1 MADGLQT
8 YPFEFRGGLIS
19 NLSPLQQGTQ
29 APGSARL
36 LKNFEPS
43 TDGGYKRIEGYA
55 KYSSSFVPVYGTPLV
70 QGSAQ
75 TGTTLILA
83 NIYTTPVAGNTFTIA
98 GVAGT
103 YTIASG
109 GVSFS
114 STNKQV
120 TLTLTTSL
128 ASSPADKAAVT
139 FANQS
144 GTIKGIAA
152 WNETVLSC
160 RNSDI
165 YTSAGTTHTK
175 INKPSYG
182 TVLVNGG
189 AQTGTTLNVDGL
201 TSAPQIGDTF
211 SIAGVEKVYTV
222 LAVPTVTAGAASLS
236 ISPALASSPADN
248 AALTML
254 SCDVSGSIKLRFA
267 KYRINNVDKVMAVDG
282 FNVPFSWDGTTFT
295 KIKSAPS
302 DVIGA
307 SFIAY
312 HKNQMFFAKGEVLT
326 FTAPYTDSDFSAA
339 NGSGVIAIGG
349 TITGMIPF
357 REALIIFTD
366 KTISQLVGNTLQDF
380 VLQPVTTKVGCV
392 ASDTIQ
398 EIGGDVIFLGPE
410 GLRLFSATDRVG
422 DFNVGLVSKSIQT
435 EMTSLISSSISFASC
450 VIKQKS
456 QYRVFGYGSTGESTS
471 TAKGILG
478 TQMVGDNTSA
488 IAWAE
493 TIGIK
498 AYVVDT
504 DYENQT
510 ETVVFS
516 HDDGFVYKMESG
528 NSFDGSNIVASFA
541 TPFVTIND
549 SRVRKT
555 FYKLFLYTDPDGSVT
570 TSINLK
576 FDFDTQGSVQPDTI
590 ILSNEGAGGVSFY
603 GSTVTRYGTSV
614 FGGKL
619 VKQFE
624 TQVIGSAFSVS
635 LQFVSDGLN
644 PPFSLD
650 AATLE
655 YATHD
660 RR

>member
-19 NLSPLQQGTQ
+19 NLSPLQHGTQ

-43 TDGGYKRIEGYA
+43 IDGGYKRIEGYA
-55 KYSSSFVPVYGTPLV
+55 KYSSSFVPVYGAPLV
-70 QGSAQ
+70 QGSGQ

-83 NIYTTPVAGNTFTIA
+83 NIYTSPVAGDTLTIA
-98 GVAGT
+98 GVTGV
-103 YTIASG
+103 YTIAAG
-109 GVSFS
+109 GVSFN
-114 STNKQV
+114 STTKQV

-139 FANQS
+139 FANQVS
-144 GTIKGIAA
+144 TIKGVVA
-152 WNETVLSC
+152 WNDTVLSH

-165 YTSAGTTHTK
+165 YTSTGTTYTK
-175 INKPSYG
+175 INKPTYG
-182 TVLVNGG
+182 TVLVAGG
-189 AQTGTTLNVDGL
+189 SQTGTTLNVDGL
-201 TSAPQIGDTF
+201 TSTPQIGDTF
-211 SIAGVEKVYTV
+211 SIAGVQKVYTV

-254 SCDVSGSIKLRFA
+254 SCDISGGIKLRTA
-267 KYRINNVDKVMAVDG
+267 KYRINNTDKVMAVDG

-295 KIKSAPS
+295 KITSAPS

-326 FTAPYTDSDFSAA
+326 FTAPYTDSDFNAA
-339 NGSGVIAIGG
+339 NGAGVISIGG
-349 TITGMIPF
+349 IITGIIPF
-357 REALIIFTD
+357 REALIVFTD

-380 VLQPVTTKVGCV
+380 VLQPVTNKVGCV

-410 GLRLFSATDRVG
+410 GLRLFGATDRVG
-422 DFNVGLVSKSIQT
+422 DFTLGLVSKSIQT
-435 EMTSLISSSISFASC
+435 EMTSLITSSVSFASC

-456 QYRVFGYGSTGESTS
+456 QYRIFGYNSTGQS
-471 TAKGILG
+471 TANAKGVLG
-478 TQMVGDNTSA
+478 TQMVGDSTSN

-498 AYVVDT
+498 AYVVDS
-504 DYENQT
+504 DYKNQT
-510 ETVVFS
+510 ETVVFA

-549 SRVRKT
+549 PRVRKT

-570 TSINLK
+570 NSVNLK

-590 ILSNEGAGGVSFY
+590 ILSNEGVGGVSVY
-603 GSTVTRYGTSV
+603 GSSTTRYGTSV

-635 LQFVSDGLN
+635 LQFTSDGVN

-655 YATHD
+655 FATHD